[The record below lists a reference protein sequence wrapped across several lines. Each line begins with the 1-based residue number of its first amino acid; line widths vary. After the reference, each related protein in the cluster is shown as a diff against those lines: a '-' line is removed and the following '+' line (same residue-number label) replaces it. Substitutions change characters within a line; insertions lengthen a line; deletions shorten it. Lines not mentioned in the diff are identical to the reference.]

1 MRYMLNQA
9 LFGLAPGPEP
19 VLVLVV
25 IVVILLFGSKKIPD
39 LARSFGKARG
49 EFKKGQE
56 ETDAELK
63 KPSEREKLEQAAESF
78 GIDTEGKSDDEL
90 RDAIKK
96 ATDKK

>member
-1 MRYMLNQA
+1 MRYMLNQSMF
-9 LFGLAPGPEP
+9 LQPGLEP
-19 VLVLVV
+19 VMILVV
-25 IVVILLFGSKKIPD
+25 VVVFLLFGSKKIPD

>member
-1 MRYMLNQA
+1 MRYMLNQSMF
-9 LFGLAPGPEP
+9 LQPGLEP
-19 VLVLVV
+19 VMILVV
-25 IVVILLFGSKKIPD
+25 VVVFLLFGSKKIPD

-49 EFKKGQE
+49 EFKKGQK
-56 ETDAELK
+56 ETDAEL

>member
-1 MRYMLNQA
+1 MRYMLNQSMF
-9 LFGLAPGPEP
+9 LQPGLEIPMI
-19 VLVLVV
+19 LVV
-25 IVVILLFGSKKIPD
+25 GVVLLLFGSKKIPD

>member
-1 MRYMLNQA
+1 MRYMLNQS

-56 ETDAELK
+56 ETGAELK

>member
-1 MRYMLNQA
+1 MRYMLNQSIY
-9 LFGLAPGPEP
+9 LQGLEIPMILIVGV
-19 VLVLVV
+19 VL
-25 IVVILLFGSKKIPD
+25 LLFGSKKIPD

>member
-1 MRYMLNQA
+1 MLNQS
-9 LFGLAPGPEP
+9 LFGLAPGLEP
-19 VLVLVV
+19 VMVLLVV
-25 IVVILLFGSKKIPD
+25 VVLLLFGSKKIPD

-90 RDAIKK
+90 REAIRK
-96 ATDKK
+96 ATEK

>member
-1 MRYMLNQA
+1 MFLQP
-9 LFGLAPGPEP
+9 GLEP
-19 VLVLVV
+19 VMILVV
-25 IVVILLFGSKKIPD
+25 VVVFLLFGSKKIPD